1 MPSWQFAHGRNETSH
16 SLQIPIF
23 KCFLDV
29 LAGGSRKGTEMSCRR
44 SRFPAGAKNGGDQP
58 PRMSQRYLG
67 PVNTTR
73 ADGVASEN
81 WFKRGGISP
90 RRAVAISQPRISTKH
105 EPIFT
110 ATRVPGTRT
119 WRAGVEAGVP
129 GTRTWR
135 AGVEAEGTGPIFP
148 ISLSLV
154 ASVTGYSA
162 LLAPGTRENWLPS
175 PPPW

>member
-119 WRAGVEAGVP
+119 WRAGVEA
-129 GTRTWR
+129 
-135 AGVEAEGTGPIFP
+135 EGTGPIFP